1 MIGGETEVY
10 ALLEWN
16 VVMVYVFGDYTLD
29 MRRYELRRAKQ
40 RVALEPKAFDLLE
53 LEALISEATYGQLST
68 VYNQ

>member
-1 MIGGETEVY
+1 
-10 ALLEWN
+10 
-16 VVMVYVFGDYTLD
+16 MVYVFGDYTLD
-29 MRRYELRRAKQ
+29 MQRYELRRAKQ